1 MAPSLPTPVAE
12 PAIPARVLRRRPGW
26 APGAAVVA
34 AAVYAV
40 VQVAWAVTGT
50 AVPWK
55 AHSAHPAVVQYTLA
69 LVALLAGT
77 AACLAPRTRQASRGV
92 AGVLLGAIPVL
103 GFGMA
108 PLPAY
113 LVTITAGAGV
123 ESATG
128 LAHVLLSTIL
138 TTVLALAHHRRST
151 GTCPDCGQAHVAAR
165 ADTPLQRP
173 APSIAS
179 RRTRRTALLL
189 TTGLLPWMAVK
200 TIWTLGGD
208 ALGITA
214 ERWKASHADD
224 SRAVRAL
231 ADVGIDATVLAAC
244 VALFLI
250 AGLLYPWGQR
260 FPHPLPWLGGRRV
273 PRLLPLVPA
282 ALTAFGLALYG
293 VLLSAYAPL
302 AALDV
307 LPAPEPDPLI
317 GGTRSGT
324 LWLVAFGGAAFGGL
338 GFALAVAARS
348 YAARTRPRCT
358 LASP

>member
-1 MAPSLPTPVAE
+1 MAPSLPTPIAE
-12 PAIPARVLRRRPGW
+12 PAPRAW
-26 APGAAVVA
+26 APAAAVA

-40 VQVAWAVTGT
+40 VQVTWAATGT

-55 AHSAHPAVVQYTLA
+55 AHSAHPAAVQYALA

-77 AACLAPRTRQASRGV
+77 AACLAPRTRRAPRAV

-138 TTVLALAHHRRST
+138 TTTLAFTALTHHRRST
-151 GTCPDCGQAHVAAR
+151 GTCPDCGQAHVTAA
-165 ADTPLQRP
+165 ADAPLLRP
-173 APSIAS
+173 APSIAP
-179 RRTRRTALLL
+179 RRTRRTAFLL

-200 TIWTLGGD
+200 TTWTLGGD

-231 ADVGIDATVLAAC
+231 ADVGVDATVLAAC

-260 FPHPLPWLGGRRV
+260 FPRPLPWLGGRRV
-273 PRLLPLVPA
+273 PRLLPLVLA

-293 VLLSAYAPL
+293 VLLSVYAPL
-302 AALDV
+302 AALDL
-307 LPAPEPDPLI
+307 LPTPDPDPVI

-324 LWLVAFGGAAFGGL
+324 LWLIAFGGGAFGGL

-358 LASP
+358 PASP